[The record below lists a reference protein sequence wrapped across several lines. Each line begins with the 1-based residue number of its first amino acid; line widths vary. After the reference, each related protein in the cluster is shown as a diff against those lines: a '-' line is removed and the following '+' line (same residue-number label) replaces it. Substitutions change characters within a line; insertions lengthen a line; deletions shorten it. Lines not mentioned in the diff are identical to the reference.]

1 MLFLYQGGQM
11 TTYSYNDILEILF
24 VNTFI
29 NQKVLKS
36 KKEKSFYTYFDDY
49 YNHLSIKHIDIN
61 EKERR
66 FYLLYQLLINYP
78 LLLII

>member
-1 MLFLYQGGQM
+1 M

-36 KKEKSFYTYFDDY
+36 KKEKSFYTYLMTIIITF
-49 YNHLSIKHIDIN
+49 
-61 EKERR
+61 
-66 FYLLYQLLINYP
+66 QLNILI
-78 LLLII
+78 